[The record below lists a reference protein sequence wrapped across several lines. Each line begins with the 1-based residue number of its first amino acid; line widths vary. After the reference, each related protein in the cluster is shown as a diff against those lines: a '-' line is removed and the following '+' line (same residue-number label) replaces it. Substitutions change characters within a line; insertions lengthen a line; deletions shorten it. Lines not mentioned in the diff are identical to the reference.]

1 MSTPTSPPNPG
12 APAPGSPPPDR
23 RAAQLALAAFAAV
36 LLGLLAVRGYGTRLA
51 ARPTEPVSPAASV
64 DLNRAD
70 RAELEQLPG
79 VGPKLAAAIDTHRR
93 DRGGFRSVD
102 DLRSVPGVGPVMVDR
117 LRPLVKVE
125 TPAAVVPVGDPE
137 LPPRVRAQAP
147 KDEPKAR
154 PPADRNKLQPGDPPI
169 DVNAA
174 SADELQRIPHVG
186 PVTAAAIVAG
196 RPFRT
201 VDELDRVRG
210 IGPKTLAKLRPFVV
224 ANP

>member
-1 MSTPTSPPNPG
+1 MNTPTSPPNPG

-23 RAAQLALAAFAAV
+23 RPAHLALAAFAAV
-36 LLGLLAVRGYGTRLA
+36 LLGLLAVRGYGTRLS
-51 ARPTEPVSPAASV
+51 ARPTEPVAFSAAV

-70 RAELEQLPG
+70 RAELELLPG

-102 DLRSVPGVGPVMVDR
+102 DLRSVPGVGPVMVDK
-117 LRPLVKVE
+117 LRPMVKVE
-125 TPAAVVPVGDPE
+125 PPAAVVPVGDPE

-147 KDEPKAR
+147 KDELKAR
-154 PPADRNKLQPGDPPI
+154 PPAARGKFQPGDPPI

-174 SADELQRIPHVG
+174 SADELQRIPYVG

-201 VDELDRVRG
+201 VAELDRVRG
-210 IGPKTLAKLRPFVV
+210 IGPKTLEKLRPFIVV
-224 ANP
+224 NP